1 MGVLGISYYD
11 PYSGIII
18 TNDCI
23 DVTHGH
29 WPFDM
34 NQKFSRG
41 IKKFRVTGI
50 DWEPHKDKLIKRFI
64 FDYVDKDENGEEF
77 KTGESFRI
85 DAIQVLKSLKEG
97 RTKFSL

>member
-1 MGVLGISYYD
+1 MAILNISYYD
-11 PYSGIII
+11 SYSGIII
-18 TNDCI
+18 TDDCI
-23 DVTHGH
+23 DVTHGD

-50 DWEPHKDKLIKRFI
+50 EWGPSKDKLIKKFI
-64 FDYVDKDENGEEF
+64 FDYIEKDEKGEEF

-85 DAIQVLKSLKEG
+85 DAVQVLKSLKEG